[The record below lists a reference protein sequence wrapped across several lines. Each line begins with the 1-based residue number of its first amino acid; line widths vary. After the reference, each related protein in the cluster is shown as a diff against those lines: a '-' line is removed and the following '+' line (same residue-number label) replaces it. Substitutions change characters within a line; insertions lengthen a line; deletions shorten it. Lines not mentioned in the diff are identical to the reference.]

1 MRAALAALGVLV
13 ICGGGPLLGAMVGAV
28 VWRRATPGRPKFVLR
43 SVPGAAVALGLI
55 TEVGVLVTLLA
66 GAVGTPLASS
76 PWRHHW
82 TLGLCALAGIVA
94 SCWFAREPR
103 S

>member
-1 MRAALAALGVLV
+1 
-13 ICGGGPLLGAMVGAV
+13 
-28 VWRRATPGRPKFVLR
+28 
-43 SVPGAAVALGLI
+43 VALGLI
-55 TEVGVLVTLLA
+55 TEVGVLVTILA

-94 SCWFAREPR
+94 SFFFARDTKT
-103 S
+103 